1 MVCYIIYKRYIGAT
15 ERVGGKGKR
24 GNNTSERTFPGD
36 IANAARIKPH
46 AKNVAIVTF
55 ANTPNATH
63 ATSGMFVRGQ
73 IIVAFAMS
81 PGNVRS
87 LDTPYKTRV
96 KLLKFAR
103 YFELTTMV
111 VSFSRN

>member
-1 MVCYIIYKRYIGAT
+1 MLLLYTTTTTTTMVCYIIYKRYIGAT

-24 GNNTSERTFPGD
+24 GNNTSERTFSPGD
-36 IANAARIKPH
+36 NANAARIKPH
-46 AKNVAIVTF
+46 VKNVAIVTF

-81 PGNVRS
+81 PGENVRS
-87 LDTPYKTRV
+87 LDTPYKT
-96 KLLKFAR
+96 
-103 YFELTTMV
+103 
-111 VSFSRN
+111 